1 LEKTMQATLETTRVI
16 ETADQ
21 PHARADESA
30 AIEAA
35 DELRTLA
42 PAQLAYV
49 GGGTGAI
56 SNF

>member
-1 LEKTMQATLETTRVI
+1 MQATLETTRVI